1 MEDKSILE
9 FFDVDYDHI
18 RTDDFSPATLQA
30 LEMINRKV
38 AAHESLDALMNFVF
52 DSTIRICHCDRIWL
66 AFVQEGGQR
75 AVAKWVRATYSP
87 LLLDKGYTADI
98 RKSYLRKVVEE
109 RKVCLIHDLRGYLAE
124 NPDITSTK
132 LLVEEGVRSS
142 MTAPLL
148 MGGRT
153 VALLFRS
160 SRNPNAFSEKNVR
173 QNLATVERISQA
185 VNMAYKMDE
194 LGEAIHSYMEML
206 GFISH
211 ELKSPLSSIIMD
223 GRLVAEGYLG
233 PLEPKQG
240 EKIERINAKAEYLLS
255 LVREYLDL
263 ARIEGGQL
271 EVTLRKN
278 VDIGADVIEPA
289 IELLKNQLEAK
300 QMTLSWEHPPSPLLV
315 EVDRQLLRIVMVNL
329 LGNAIKYGFERS
341 EIRLTTKLADGDL
354 EVSVWNEGFGFLE
367 KQKPLLFK
375 KFSRLEPTN
384 GQKTR
389 GTGVGLFTCWKI
401 IRLHGGTIQGES
413 QHGQWA
419 RFTFNIPQPPRIS
432 VGLYSASETKE

>member
-1 MEDKSILE
+1 MEDKRILE
-9 FFDVDYDHI
+9 FFDADYENI
-18 RTDDFSPATLQA
+18 RTDDFAPETHEAF
-30 LEMINRKV
+30 EMINRKV
-38 AAHESLDALMNFVF
+38 AAHESLDSLMNFVF
-52 DSTIRICHCDRIWL
+52 DSTIHICGCDRIWL

-75 AVAKWVRATYSP
+75 AVAKWVRANYSP

-98 RKSYLRKVVEE
+98 RRSYLRKVVEE
-109 RKVCLIHDLRGYLAE
+109 QKVCVIHDLRGYLAE
-124 NPDITSTK
+124 NPDILCTQ

-160 SRNPNAFSEKNVR
+160 SRSLNAFSEKNVR
-173 QNLATVERISQA
+173 QNLATAERISQA
-185 VNMAYKMDE
+185 VNMSYKMDE
-194 LGEAIHSYMEML
+194 LGQAIHSYMEML

-240 EKIERINAKAEYLLS
+240 EKIERIIAKAEYLLS

-271 EVTLRKN
+271 EVTLREN
-278 VDIGADVIEPA
+278 VDIGVDVVEPA
-289 IELLKNQLEAK
+289 LELLKNQLEAK
-300 QMTLSWEHPPSPLLV
+300 QMKLSWQRPPSPLLV
-315 EVDRQLLRIVMVNL
+315 KVDRQLLRIVMVNL
-329 LGNAIKYGFERS
+329 LGNAIKYGFERG
-341 EIRLTTKLADGDL
+341 EIRLNTKLTDGDL
-354 EVSVWNEGFGFLE
+354 EISVWNEGFGFLE

-375 KFSRLEPTN
+375 KFSRLEPTH
-384 GQKTR
+384 GPKTR

-401 IRLHGGTIQGES
+401 VRLHGGTIQGDS

-432 VGLYSASETKE
+432 IGLSPTAESKD